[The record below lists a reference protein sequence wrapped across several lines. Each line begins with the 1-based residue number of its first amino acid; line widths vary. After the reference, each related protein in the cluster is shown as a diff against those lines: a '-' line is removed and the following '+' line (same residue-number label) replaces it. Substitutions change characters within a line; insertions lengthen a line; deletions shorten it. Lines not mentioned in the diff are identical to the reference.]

1 MLSKPCSLALSG
13 IIIKSANTLSTL
25 RTSWPVTDACRLAQ
39 GRDALISWRP
49 CLRGA
54 SWSALPGSRPS
65 HLHEAGRGVNGFG
78 SFCRNKRA
86 SPAGAKPGN
95 SENHVDT
102 RSGHIGEKR
111 LTPNAFFF
119 WKSQDRFLRHIV
131 KLLGRNHQCHMIRY
145 LSMRVPLNRG
155 GALGRR
161 MGCVDRIKGAA

>member
-1 MLSKPCSLALSG
+1 MLPCFKRNHHKKRKYTLHPPYLLAGNRRLPSG
-13 IIIKSANTLSTL
+13 PREGRSHQ
-25 RTSWPVTDACRLAQ
+25 LA
-39 GRDALISWRP
+39 ALF
-49 CLRGA
+49 LRGA